1 MKIIKIITNSCR
13 TRIKALLPIF
23 LFFLSIS
30 LFAQEVTKIVV
41 VNKPIKYVY
50 RVTLESLNKCN
61 SFGNWLTYVGAYYD
75 DNDTASIYVARYTAG
90 LPDSYRLK
98 KIDKEH
104 TEISYYKDQ
113 CLICSMS
120 MAEAK
125 LEKTL
130 QAIKDGDKECQDV
143 ESSPSQ
149 NLIK

>member
-1 MKIIKIITNSCR
+1 MNKIFTIVF
-13 TRIKALLPIF
+13 L
-23 LFFLSIS
+23 LFFFPTTSFS
-30 LFAQEVTKIVV
+30 QDVTKVVV

-75 DNDTASIYVARYTAG
+75 DNDTASIYAARYSPALT
-90 LPDSYRLK
+90 DSYKLK
-98 KIDKEH
+98 KIDKDH

-130 QAIKDGDKECQDV
+130 LAIKDGDKECQDV
-143 ESSPSQ
+143 ESPPSQ
-149 NLIK
+149 NIIK

>member
-1 MKIIKIITNSCR
+1 MKY
-13 TRIKALLPIF
+13 L
-23 LFFLSIS
+23 LSIS
-30 LFAQEVTKIVV
+30 LFLFTTLSFAQDVTKVVV

-75 DNDTASIYVARYTAG
+75 DNDTASIYAARYSPALT
-90 LPDSYRLK
+90 DSYRLK
-98 KIDKEH
+98 KIDKDH

-130 QAIKDGDKECQDV
+130 LAIKDGDKECQDV
-143 ESSPSQ
+143 ESAPNQ
-149 NLIK
+149 TIIK

>member
-1 MKIIKIITNSCR
+1 MKKILFVFYFTFFSNS
-13 TRIKALLPIF
+13 LL
-23 LFFLSIS
+23 
-30 LFAQEVTKIVV
+30 AQDVTKIVTV
-41 VNKPIKYVY
+41 DKPIKYVY

-75 DNDTASIYVARYTAG
+75 DNDTASIYAARYSPALT
-90 LPDSYRLK
+90 DSYKLK
-98 KIDKEH
+98 KIDKDH

-130 QAIKDGDKECQDV
+130 QAIKDGDKDCQDV
-143 ESSPSQ
+143 ESAPNQ
-149 NLIK
+149 TIIK

>member
-1 MKIIKIITNSCR
+1 MLNQITF
-13 TRIKALLPIF
+13 ILF
-23 LFFLSIS
+23 LIVVS
-30 LFAQEVTKIVV
+30 LNAFAQDVTKVVV

-75 DNDTASIYVARYTAG
+75 DNDTASIYAARYSPALT
-90 LPDSYRLK
+90 DSYKLK
-98 KIDKEH
+98 KIDKDH

-130 QAIKDGDKECQDV
+130 LAIKDGDKECQDV
-143 ESSPSQ
+143 ESAPNQ
-149 NLIK
+149 TIIK

>member
-1 MKIIKIITNSCR
+1 MKY
-13 TRIKALLPIF
+13 LLFVSIF
-23 LFFLSIS
+23 LFTAIS
-30 LFAQEVTKIVV
+30 FAQDVTKVVV

-75 DNDTASIYVARYTAG
+75 DNDTASIYAARYSAALT
-90 LPDSYRLK
+90 DSYKLK
-98 KIDKEH
+98 KIDKDH

-120 MAEAK
+120 MAESK

-130 QAIKDGDKECQDV
+130 QAIKDGDKECQDA
-143 ESSPSQ
+143 ESAPTQ
-149 NLIK
+149 NIIK

>member
-1 MKIIKIITNSCR
+1 MKQYK
-13 TRIKALLPIF
+13 
-23 LFFLSIS
+23 
-30 LFAQEVTKIVV
+30 VVV

-75 DNDTASIYVARYTAG
+75 DNDTASIYAARYSPALT
-90 LPDSYRLK
+90 DSYKLK
-98 KIDKEH
+98 KIDKDH

-130 QAIKDGDKECQDV
+130 LAIKDGDKECQDV
-143 ESSPSQ
+143 ESAPNQ
-149 NLIK
+149 TIIK

>member
-1 MKIIKIITNSCR
+1 MKKILFVVYFTFFSNS
-13 TRIKALLPIF
+13 LL
-23 LFFLSIS
+23 
-30 LFAQEVTKIVV
+30 AQDVTKIVTV
-41 VNKPIKYVY
+41 DKPIKYVY

-75 DNDTASIYVARYTAG
+75 DNDTASIYAARYSPALT
-90 LPDSYRLK
+90 DSYKLK
-98 KIDKEH
+98 KIDKDH

-120 MAEAK
+120 MAESK

-143 ESSPSQ
+143 ESAPTQ
-149 NLIK
+149 NILK

>member
-1 MKIIKIITNSCR
+1 MKKI
-13 TRIKALLPIF
+13 
-23 LFFLSIS
+23 LFVFYFTFLSNF
-30 LFAQEVTKIVV
+30 LFAQDVTKIVTV
-41 VNKPIKYVY
+41 DKPIKYVY

-75 DNDTASIYVARYTAG
+75 DNDTASIYAARYSPALT
-90 LPDSYRLK
+90 DSYKLK
-98 KIDKEH
+98 KIDKDH

-120 MAEAK
+120 MAESK

-143 ESSPSQ
+143 ESAPTQ
-149 NLIK
+149 NILK

>member
-1 MKIIKIITNSCR
+1 M
-13 TRIKALLPIF
+13 RISAIVFL
-23 LFFLSIS
+23 LFFLTTIS
-30 LFAQEVTKIVV
+30 FAQDVTKIVTV
-41 VNKPIKYVY
+41 DKPIKYVF
-50 RVTLESLNKCN
+50 RITLESLNKCN

-75 DNDTASIYVARYTAG
+75 DNDTASIYAARYSPALT
-90 LPDSYRLK
+90 DSYKLK
-98 KIDKEH
+98 KIDKDH

-143 ESSPSQ
+143 ESAPTQ
-149 NLIK
+149 NIIK

>member
-1 MKIIKIITNSCR
+1 MKY
-13 TRIKALLPIF
+13 L
-23 LFFLSIS
+23 LSIS
-30 LFAQEVTKIVV
+30 LFLFTTLSFAQDVTKVVV

-75 DNDTASIYVARYTAG
+75 DNDTASIYAARYSPALT
-90 LPDSYRLK
+90 DSYKLK
-98 KIDKEH
+98 KIDKDH

-130 QAIKDGDKECQDV
+130 LAIKDGDKECQDA
-143 ESSPSQ
+143 ESAPNQ
-149 NLIK
+149 TIIK

>member
-1 MKIIKIITNSCR
+1 MKKI
-13 TRIKALLPIF
+13 L
-23 LFFLSIS
+23 S
-30 LFAQEVTKIVV
+30 LFLPLLFLTTNVYAQDVTKILT

-75 DNDTASIYVARYTAG
+75 DNDTASIYAARYSPALT
-90 LPDSYRLK
+90 DSYKLK
-98 KIDKEH
+98 KIDKDH

-125 LEKTL
+125 LDKTL
-130 QAIKDGDKECQDV
+130 QAINDGDIDCHVV
-143 ESSPSQ
+143 ESEPSQ
-149 NLIK
+149 RIIK

>member
-1 MKIIKIITNSCR
+1 MNKIFTL
-13 TRIKALLPIF
+13 AFL
-23 LFFLSIS
+23 LFFFPTTSFS
-30 LFAQEVTKIVV
+30 QDVTKVVV

-61 SFGNWLTYVGAYYD
+61 SFGTGITYVGAYYD
-75 DNDTASIYVARYTAG
+75 DNDTASIYVARESPG
-90 LPDSYRLK
+90 LPDSYKLK
-98 KIDKEH
+98 KIDKDH

-130 QAIKDGDKECQDV
+130 QAIKDGDRDCQDV
-143 ESSPSQ
+143 QSPPAQ
-149 NLIK
+149 NIIK

>member
-1 MKIIKIITNSCR
+1 MKKF
-13 TRIKALLPIF
+13 P
-23 LFFLSIS
+23 S
-30 LFAQEVTKIVV
+30 LFLPLLFLTTNVYAQDVTKILT

-75 DNDTASIYVARYTAG
+75 DNDTASIYAARYSPALT
-90 LPDSYRLK
+90 DSYKLK
-98 KIDKEH
+98 KIDKDH

-120 MAEAK
+120 MAESK

-130 QAIKDGDKECQDV
+130 QAIKDGDKECQDA
-143 ESSPSQ
+143 ESAPTQ
-149 NLIK
+149 NIIK

>member
-1 MKIIKIITNSCR
+1 MKY
-13 TRIKALLPIF
+13 L
-23 LFFLSIS
+23 LSIS
-30 LFAQEVTKIVV
+30 LFLFTTLSFAQDVTKVVV

-75 DNDTASIYVARYTAG
+75 DNDTASIYAARYSPALT
-90 LPDSYRLK
+90 DSYKLK
-98 KIDKEH
+98 KIDKDH

-143 ESSPSQ
+143 ESAPTQ
-149 NLIK
+149 NIIK

>member
-1 MKIIKIITNSCR
+1 MKKI
-13 TRIKALLPIF
+13 LIF
-23 LFFLSIS
+23 CFFVIFSNS
-30 LFAQEVTKIVV
+30 LFAQDVTKIVTV
-41 VNKPIKYVY
+41 DKPIKYVF
-50 RVTLESLNKCN
+50 RITLESLNKCN

-75 DNDTASIYVARYTAG
+75 DNDTASIYAARYSPALT
-90 LPDSYRLK
+90 DSYKLK
-98 KIDKEH
+98 KIDKDH

-143 ESSPSQ
+143 ESAPTQ
-149 NLIK
+149 NIIK